1 MLAGERAGDERKIIM
16 YRGGTPAHFFF
27 QCVNLVIFQQILVI
41 FQQIMLG
48 ESCSNLFRVGL
59 HSYFKA
65 VYNKSRPTLC
75 FQNEWLSEFLWLHVP
90 SKNGTTK
97 ILP

>member
-1 MLAGERAGDERKIIM
+1 MNKKSLCIGEPLPI
-16 YRGGTPAHFFF
+16 FFF
-27 QCVNLVIFQQILVI
+27 QCVNLV
-41 FQQIMLG
+41 QQIMLG
-48 ESCSNLFRVGL
+48 EPCSILFRVGL

-75 FQNEWLSEFLWLHVP
+75 FQNEWLEFLWLHVP

>member
-16 YRGGTPAHFFF
+16 YRGTPAIFF
-27 QCVNLVIFQQILVI
+27 QYVNLVI

-48 ESCSNLFRVGL
+48 EPCSNLFRVGL

-75 FQNEWLSEFLWLHVP
+75 NKMSGCQSFCGFMYLLKMEPPKFYPRGHPQ
-90 SKNGTTK
+90 K
-97 ILP
+97 I